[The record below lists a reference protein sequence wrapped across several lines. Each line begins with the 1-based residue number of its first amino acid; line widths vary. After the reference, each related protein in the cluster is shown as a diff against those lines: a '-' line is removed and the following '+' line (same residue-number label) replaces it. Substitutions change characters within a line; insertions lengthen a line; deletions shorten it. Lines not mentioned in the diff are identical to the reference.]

1 MNSLIPVDR
10 AGNSLIQINQQ
21 FVYYKSDSKRK
32 KIEWKRDSGL
42 KAKKVN
48 ASGYNLTYKVDAESN
63 ANHNVYVFAMTMVA
77 NIRKVEEFID
87 DTPLKPFL
95 ITHLTPKRF
104 HIIYAIENC
113 NTLDG
118 DKIAKATGER
128 LNNWKLN
135 NISATYIPIAQTKYW
150 AKGKSYTVKTV
161 FSMGAGYDA
170 KYFVERMSLD
180 IWLTPLSL
188 NDQPDCRTQINDNCL
203 PKFLLTFAKSVA
215 KSIACPLDNVV
226 IPMLV
231 MLASLIH
238 HKIHIQP
245 NNARNFLLA
254 INLWGVV
261 IMLSGSKKSPP
272 LRYLIDFLKPLQ
284 EQAND
289 KYFHE
294 KKSFE
299 RLQKKNALTNKTIE
313 REAEKLL
320 KEIIGLS
327 EDDPEKMQI
336 NYDVEELLKGLQD
349 TKQKCPQK
357 LYTLADF
364 TPAAFVEKM
373 IQNPNG
379 LLLQLDE
386 LFQLFEKLSRKENES
401 LRGFFLAL
409 FESFGVYDKALK
421 TEEQRDCSDRTISII
436 GSTQPDKIRPMIAKA
451 ISGTDQ
457 NDGFFNRFQLLVC
470 PQPIATIESQTHDI
484 DPALEVEFRNFVNT
498 LDKSNL
504 GFAKD
509 TKLTEK
515 RVQFSSNAQSLF
527 DQFSIDNEL
536 SIQKLL
542 SGNGNEVIA
551 SHYNKYPALVA
562 KLATLFN
569 LASIFDANKQ
579 LAIKTVR
586 SKYVSQAINF
596 VNYLKSHANFIL
608 SSETNIT
615 HKNAE
620 KILSSL
626 ARFDDG
632 HFTTADIK
640 RFDWSGLGRDTKA
653 IQDAL
658 NFLVEMRV
666 LKKGKATK
674 ANSERWLINPLY
686 LTK

>member
-1 MNSLIPVDR
+1 MTKFLPVNKE
-10 AGNSLIQINQQ
+10 GNSLIKINQQ
-21 FVYYKSDSKRK
+21 FVYYKSDSKRR
-32 KIEWKRDSGL
+32 KIEWGRDSGL
-42 KAKKVN
+42 KAKRVN
-48 ASGYNLTYKVDAESN
+48 ISGHNLTNKIDAKLN
-63 ANHNVYVFAMTMVA
+63 KDHNVYVFAMTMVSA
-77 NIRKVEEFID
+77 IGKIEEFID
-87 DTPLKPFL
+87 STPLKPFL
-95 ITHLTPKRF
+95 ITQLTSKRF
-104 HIIYAIENC
+104 HILYAIENC

-118 DKIAKATGER
+118 DKIAKATEER
-128 LNNWKLN
+128 LKIWSLK

-150 AKGKSYTVKTV
+150 VKGKSYTVKTV
-161 FSMGAGYDA
+161 LSMGAGYDA

-180 IWLTPLSL
+180 IWLTPLPL
-188 NDQPDCRTQINDNCL
+188 NDHADCRTQINDNCL
-203 PKFLLTFAKSVA
+203 PKFLLTFAKSIA
-215 KSIACPLDNVV
+215 KSMACPLDNVV

-245 NNARNFLLA
+245 TNARTFLLA

-261 IMLSGSKKSPP
+261 IMPSGSKKSPP

-289 KYFHE
+289 KYFNE
-294 KKSFE
+294 RKSFE
-299 RLQKKNALTNKTIE
+299 QLQKKSALINRTIE

-336 NYDVEELLKGLQD
+336 NYEVEEILKGLQD
-349 TKQKCPQK
+349 TNQKCPQK

-364 TPAAFVEKM
+364 TPAAFIEKM

-409 FESFGVYDKALK
+409 FDSFGVYDKALK
-421 TEEQRDCSDRTISII
+421 TEEQRDCSDRTISIV
-436 GSTQPDKIRPMIAKA
+436 GSTQPDKLRPMLAKT
-451 ISGTDQ
+451 INGTTQ

-470 PQPIATIESQTHDI
+470 PKPITTIESQTYDI
-484 DPALEVEFRNFVNT
+484 DHTLEEEFRNFVNT

-504 GFAKD
+504 GFAIGS
-509 TKLTEK
+509 KLTEK

-536 SIQKLL
+536 IIQKIL
-542 SGNGNEVIA
+542 SGNGSEVIA

-569 LASIFDANKQ
+569 LASLYDAKE
-579 LAIKTVR
+579 LLTIKTVR

-608 SSETNIT
+608 SSEINIT

-620 KILSSL
+620 KIISSL

-632 HFTTADIK
+632 YFTTADIK
-640 RFDWSGLGRDTKA
+640 RFDWSGLGRDTNA

-658 NFLVEMRV
+658 NFLAEMRV

>member
-1 MNSLIPVDR
+1 MNSLIPVDS
-10 AGNSLIQINQQ
+10 NNCSLIHLNQNYI
-21 FVYYKSDSKRK
+21 YYKKDGLRK
-32 KIEWKRDSGL
+32 KIKWRKDSGK
-42 KAKKVN
+42 KAKIIN
-48 ASGYNLTYKVDAESN
+48 SSGSTLLCKLDIEKHISENNYVLPLTMQGTKHD
-63 ANHNVYVFAMTMVA
+63 
-77 NIRKVEEFID
+77 ID
-87 DTPLKPFL
+87 RFLLRIPLNPL
-95 ITHLTPKRF
+95 IITHYSKDRY
-104 HIIYAIENC
+104 HIVFLIENC
-113 NTLDG
+113 LPSDG
-118 DKIAKATGER
+118 ETIAEALIKRLKKWNVKTAKA
-128 LNNWKLN
+128 N
-135 NISATYIPIAQTKYW
+135 YFPIPNTKYW
-150 AKGKSYTVKTV
+150 SQGKSHLVSV
-161 FSMGAGYDA
+161 VSSMQSGYDA
-170 KYFVERMSLD
+170 SYFIERMSLD
-180 IWLTPLSL
+180 VWLTPLSL
-188 NDQPDCRTQINDNCL
+188 NDQVDCRTQIDDNCL
-203 PKFLLTFAKSVA
+203 PEFLLIFAKSVA

-245 NNARNFLLA
+245 TNARTFLLA

-261 IMLSGSKKSPP
+261 VMPSGSKKSPP
-272 LRYLIDFLKPLQ
+272 LRYLISFLKPLQ

-289 KYFHE
+289 KYLEE
-294 KKSFE
+294 KKLFDQ
-299 RLQKKNALTNKTIE
+299 LQKRNVLNNRTIE

-320 KEIIGLS
+320 KEVIGLS
-327 EDDPEKMQI
+327 EDDPEKIQI
-336 NYDVEELLKGLQD
+336 NYEVGELLKGLQD
-349 TKQKCPQK
+349 TNQKCPQK

-364 TPAAFVEKM
+364 TPAAFIEKM

-386 LFQLFEKLSRKENES
+386 LFQLFEKLSRKENEN

-409 FESFGVYDKALK
+409 FDSFGLYDKALK

-436 GSTQPDKIRPMIAKA
+436 GSTQPDKLRPMLAKA

-470 PQPIATIESQTHDI
+470 PQPITTIESQTYDI
-484 DPALEVEFRNFVNT
+484 NHALEEKFRKFVNA
-498 LDKSNL
+498 LDKSTL
-504 GFAKD
+504 GFATD
-509 TKLTEK
+509 SKLTD
-515 RVQFSSNAQSLF
+515 RRAQFSTNAQAIF
-527 DQFSIDNEL
+527 NQFNIENEL
-536 SIQKLL
+536 KIEKLIAE
-542 SGNGNEVIA
+542 GGNEVIA

-569 LASIFDANKQ
+569 LASSFDNRNQ

-586 SKYVSQAINF
+586 SKYVSQAISF

-608 SSETNIT
+608 SCEVNIT

-620 KILSSL
+620 KIMSSL

-658 NFLVEMRV
+658 NFLVQMRV

>member
-1 MNSLIPVDR
+1 MSKLIPVSKE
-10 AGNSLIQINQQ
+10 GNSLIKINQQ
-21 FVYYKSDSKRK
+21 YVYYKRDSKRK
-32 KIEWKRDSGL
+32 RIEWQQDSGL
-42 KAKKVN
+42 KARGVN
-48 ASGYNLTYKVDAESN
+48 ASGYNLTYKLDAKSN
-63 ANHNVYVFAMTMVA
+63 ANHNVYIFAMAMA
-77 NIRKVEEFID
+77 GNIRKIEDFINN
-87 DTPLKPFL
+87 TPLKPFL
-95 ITHLTPKRF
+95 ITQLTPKRF

-118 DKIAKATGER
+118 DKIAKATGKR
-128 LNNWKLN
+128 LNNWNLN
-135 NISATYIPIAQTKYW
+135 NIPATFIPIAQTKYW
-150 AKGKSYTVKTV
+150 KKGKSYTVKTV
-161 FSMGAGYDA
+161 LSMGSGYDA

-180 IWLTPLSL
+180 IWLTPLSF
-188 NDQPDCRTQINDNCL
+188 NDQVDCRSQIDNNCL
-203 PKFLLTFAKSVA
+203 PEFLLTFAKSVA
-215 KSIACPLDNVV
+215 KSMACPLDNVV

-231 MLASLIH
+231 ILASLIH

-245 NNARNFLLA
+245 TNARTFLLA

-261 IMLSGSKKSPP
+261 VMPSGSKKSPP
-272 LRYLIDFLKPLQ
+272 LRYLISFLKSLQ

-289 KYFHE
+289 KYFEE
-294 KKSFE
+294 KKLFDQ
-299 RLQKKNALTNKTIE
+299 LQKRNVLNNRTIE

-320 KEIIGLS
+320 KEVIGLS
-327 EDDPEKMQI
+327 EDDPEKIQI
-336 NYDVEELLKGLQD
+336 DYDVGELLKGLKD
-349 TKQKCPQK
+349 TNQKCPQK

-386 LFQLFEKLSRKENES
+386 LFQLFEKLSRKENEN

-409 FESFGVYDKALK
+409 FDSFGLYDKALK

-436 GSTQPDKIRPMIAKA
+436 GSTQPDKLRPMLAKA

-470 PQPIATIESQTHDI
+470 PQPIATIESQTYDI
-484 DPALEVEFRNFVNT
+484 DHALEEEFRNFVNT

-504 GFAKD
+504 GFD
-509 TKLTEK
+509 IDCKLEEK
-515 RVQFSSNAQSLF
+515 RVRFSTKAQSLF
-527 DQFSIDNEL
+527 DQFSNDNEL
-536 SIQKLL
+536 NIQKLL
-542 SGNGNEVIA
+542 SKNDNNVIA

-569 LASIFDANKQ
+569 LASLFDANKE
-579 LAIKTVR
+579 LAIQTVR

-620 KILSSL
+620 KVMSSL
-626 ARFDDG
+626 ARFNDG

-666 LKKGKATK
+666 LKKGKTTK